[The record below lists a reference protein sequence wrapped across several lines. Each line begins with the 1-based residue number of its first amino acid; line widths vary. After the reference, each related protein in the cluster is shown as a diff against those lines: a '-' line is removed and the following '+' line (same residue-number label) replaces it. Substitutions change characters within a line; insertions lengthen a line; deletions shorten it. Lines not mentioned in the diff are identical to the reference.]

1 MTEAVLE
8 FPARKTG
15 RYGPGAVV
23 FHWIVAA
30 LIVFLGGLGL
40 LFDDIPRQ
48 ARPFWINVH
57 GCVGL
62 VYLALVIGRLAWRA
76 THRPPDLPP
85 DIGEFDRR
93 SSLAVHHLLY
103 ALMLVIPLFG
113 IVAYVWHGRV
123 FDYGLFQLNFGV
135 AMNRGVFHPAEFV
148 HQWLAYALFGLAG
161 LHAAAALYH
170 HIVRRDGILM
180 RMLPGGAG

>member
-1 MTEAVLE
+1 M
-8 FPARKTG
+8 
-15 RYGPGAVV
+15 
-23 FHWIVAA
+23 
-30 LIVFLGGLGL
+30 
-40 LFDDIPRQ
+40 
-48 ARPFWINVH
+48 
-57 GCVGL
+57 
-62 VYLALVIGRLAWRA
+62 
-76 THRPPDLPP
+76 
-85 DIGEFDRR
+85 
-93 SSLAVHHLLY
+93 HHLLY
-103 ALMLVIPLFG
+103 ALMLVIPLIG

-170 HIVRRDGILM
+170 HFVRRDGILM